1 MYLVS
6 LTKIDVQNV
15 IVAWLF
21 ESRKWK
27 NSPTLFLN
35 YFFISVSIVSASLS
49 KIGPAKVFRAGM
61 FALLRRNANKAF
73 AEGFSIQSKPF
84 AH

>member
-1 MYLVS
+1 MPTMYLVS

-15 IVAWLF
+15 IIACLF

-27 NSPTLFLN
+27 FSPTLVLSS
-35 YFFISVSIVSASLS
+35 FFISVSIVSASLS
-49 KIGPAKVFRAGM
+49 KIGPAKVFQAGN

-73 AEGFSIQSKPF
+73 AEGFST
-84 AH
+84 